1 MYRIPIFAA
10 RPAYR
15 FARVW
20 FPRDASRSA
29 RPKRMSILSWAIF
42 RSDPFRRRW
51 AIPRTLR
58 SPAKR
63 VPAPPV
69 TPGGQTFFPQV
80 TIDGGESVKARVKSI
95 YRHLK
100 KPVDAIV
107 LSNSTDPHIDMSF
120 FYAAGLTDGLF
131 EGCTAWLFP
140 DGRCE
145 IVTSALEEEA
155 AKKSGLPLH
164 IFRNRDERLAAMRRL
179 VKGLRRIGINASEIT
194 QKAYAEL
201 TKLAPR
207 ARFSDVSDAVMKT
220 RLVKDETEIDLIRTA
235 CSIASKSFEQT
246 LPFIRAGRT
255 ESEVAAELVYT
266 MQKNGATGPAFRT
279 IVGAGPN
286 SAEPHYTA
294 GPREIRKGDLI
305 VIDFG
310 ALFKMYHS
318 DVTRTVVVGD
328 PSPEQREM
336 YDVVRRAQDAAMEK
350 LRPGIKGKS
359 VDAAA
364 RKLIDS
370 TKYKGQ
376 FIHGLG
382 HSIGLATHDGGGLNS
397 VSDIVLKPSMVFTN
411 EPGVYVSGFGGVRI
425 EDDVLITKG
434 GPEILSTASRDLIRV
449 G

>member
-1 MYRIPIFAA
+1 M
-10 RPAYR
+10 
-15 FARVW
+15 
-20 FPRDASRSA
+20 
-29 RPKRMSILSWAIF
+29 
-42 RSDPFRRRW
+42 
-51 AIPRTLR
+51 
-58 SPAKR
+58 
-63 VPAPPV
+63 
-69 TPGGQTFFPQV
+69 
-80 TIDGGESVKARVKSI
+80 KARVKAI
-95 YRHLK
+95 YRNLK
-100 KPVDAIV
+100 QPVDAIV

-120 FYAAGLTDGLF
+120 FYATGLTDGLF

-164 IFRNRDERLAAMRRL
+164 IFRNRDERLAAMKAL
-179 VKGLRRIGINASEIT
+179 AKGVRRIGFNASEIT

-201 TKLAPR
+201 VKLAPR
-207 ARFSDVSDAVMKT
+207 ARMADVSEAVMKA
-220 RLVKDETEIDLIRTA
+220 RLVKDDAEIELIRTA
-235 CSIASKSFEQT
+235 CGIASRSLEQT

-255 ESEVAAELVYT
+255 ESEVAAELVYA

-294 GPREIRKGDLI
+294 GPREIRRGDLI

-318 DVTRTVVVGD
+318 DVTRTVVVG
-328 PSPEQREM
+328 PASPEQREM
-336 YDVVRRAQDAAMEK
+336 YDTVRRAQDAAMEK
-350 LRPGIKGKS
+350 FRPGVKGKT

-364 RKLIDS
+364 RRLIDA
-370 TKYKGQ
+370 TKYKGR

-411 EPGVYVSGFGGVRI
+411 EPGIYVSGFGGVRI
-425 EDDVLITKG
+425 EDDVLVTRG
-434 GPEILSTASRDLIRV
+434 GPQVLSTASRDLISV